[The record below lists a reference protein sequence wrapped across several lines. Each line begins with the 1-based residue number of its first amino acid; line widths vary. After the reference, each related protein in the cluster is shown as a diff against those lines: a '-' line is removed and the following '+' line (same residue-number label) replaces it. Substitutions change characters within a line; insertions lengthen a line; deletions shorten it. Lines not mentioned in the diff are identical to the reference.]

1 MMSTSKSIAAY
12 DVSQRV
18 KTYDAD
24 MELMHPNRSK
34 MVQIALE
41 VLPFPRTA
49 ALRAIDLGIGT
60 GYFAECFLN
69 KFPNSRVLGIDGAPA
84 MIELAKARLKSLESR
99 VEFVI
104 GDFRKL
110 RQLVAGTGT
119 ADVVFSAYALHHLSR
134 PDKETVLKHI
144 VQLLVPGGWFVNA
157 DLIVA
162 DSPELQSRFQE
173 LRVAGIVER
182 AGAAD
187 SRFADSESTRQFLAD
202 LEKNERDQPLTLTQ
216 DLDLL
221 RSSGLK
227 NVSAFWLEYRELVS
241 GGQK

>member
-1 MMSTSKSIAAY
+1 MSERSIAAY

-60 GYFAECFLN
+60 GYFTECFLN
-69 KFPNSRVLGIDGAPA
+69 MFPNSRVLGIDGAPA
-84 MIELAKARLKSLESR
+84 MIELAKARLKSSEAR

-110 RQLVAGTGT
+110 QELASDASAV
-119 ADVVFSAYALHHLSR
+119 DVIFSAYALHHLSR
-134 PDKETVLKHI
+134 LDKETVI
-144 VQLLVPGGWFVNA
+144 SQVVMLLAPGAWFVNA

-162 DSPELQSRFQE
+162 DSPELESRLQQI
-173 LRVAGIVER
+173 RIAGIVER
-182 AGAAD
+182 AGGAD
-187 SRFADSESTRQFLAD
+187 SRFVDSALTRQFLAD
-202 LEKNERDQPLTLTQ
+202 LELKEADQPLTLAE
-216 DLDLL
+216 DLALL

>member
-1 MMSTSKSIAAY
+1 MTERSIAAY

-34 MVQIALE
+34 MVEIALE
-41 VLPFPRTA
+41 VLPFPKTA

-60 GYFAECFLN
+60 GYFTERFLN
-69 KFPNSRVLGIDGAPA
+69 HFPNSRVLGIDGAQA
-84 MIELAKARLKSLESR
+84 MIHLAKARLTSLASR

-110 RQLVAGTGT
+110 LDLAPDAGTV
-119 ADVVFSAYALHHLSR
+119 DVVFSAYALHHLSR
-134 PDKETVLKHI
+134 PDKETVLRQ
-144 VQLLVPGGWFVNA
+144 VVELLAPGGWFVNA

-162 DSPELQSRFQE
+162 DSFELESHLQE
-173 LRVAGIVER
+173 IRVAGIVER
-182 AGAAD
+182 AHGAD
-187 SRFADSESTRQFLAD
+187 NRFADSASTRQFLAD
-202 LEKNERDQPLTLTQ
+202 LERREADQPLTLAE
-216 DLDLL
+216 DLALL

-227 NVSAFWLEYRELVS
+227 NVSVFWLEYRELVS

>member
-1 MMSTSKSIAAY
+1 MSERSIAAY

-41 VLPFPRTA
+41 LLPFPTTT

-60 GYFAECFLN
+60 GYFTECFLN
-69 KFPNSRVLGIDGAPA
+69 KFPNGRVFGMDGAPA
-84 MIELAKARLKSLESR
+84 MIELGKARLKSLESR
-99 VEFVI
+99 VECVI
-104 GDFRKL
+104 GDFRRL
-110 RQLVAGTGT
+110 QELAAG
-119 ADVVFSAYALHHLSR
+119 ADTVDVIFSSYALHHLSR
-134 PDKETVLKHI
+134 SDKEAVLKQI
-144 VQLLVPGGWFVNA
+144 VALLVPGGWFLNA

-162 DSPELQSRFQE
+162 DSAELETRLQQIRI
-173 LRVAGIVER
+173 AGIVER
-182 AGAAD
+182 AGGGD
-187 SRFADSESTRQFLAD
+187 GRFADSALTRQFLAD
-202 LEKNERDQPLTLTQ
+202 LELKEADQPLTLAE
-216 DLDLL
+216 DLAVL

>member
-1 MMSTSKSIAAY
+1 MSERSIAAY

-41 VLPFPRTA
+41 VLPFPTTA

-60 GYFAECFLN
+60 GYFTECFLN

-84 MIELAKARLKSLESR
+84 MMELAKARLKSSVSR
-99 VEFVI
+99 IEFVI

-110 RQLVAGTGT
+110 QELAPDAGT
-119 ADVVFSAYALHHLSR
+119 DIVFSAYALHHLSR
-134 PDKETVLKHI
+134 LDKEMVLSRA
-144 VQLLVPGGWFVNA
+144 VELLTPGGWFVNA

-162 DSPELQSRFQE
+162 DSPEVENLLQQI
-173 LRVAGIVER
+173 RVLGIVER
-182 AGAAD
+182 AGGAD
-187 SRFADSESTRQFLAD
+187 NRFADLALTRQFLAD
-202 LEKNERDQPLTLTQ
+202 LELKEADQPLTLAE
-216 DLDLL
+216 DLALL
-221 RSSGLK
+221 RGSGLK
-227 NVSAFWLEYRELVS
+227 NASAFWLEYRELVS

>member
-1 MMSTSKSIAAY
+1 MMTERSIAAY

-34 MVQIALE
+34 MVQVALE
-41 VLPFPRTA
+41 VLPFPKTA

-60 GYFAECFLN
+60 GYFTEHFLN
-69 KFPNSRVLGIDGAPA
+69 HFPNSRVLGIDGAQA
-84 MIELAKARLKSLESR
+84 MIELAKGRLTSLASR
-99 VEFVI
+99 VQFVV

-110 RQLVAGTGT
+110 QELAADAGTV
-119 ADVVFSAYALHHLSR
+119 DVVFSAYALHHLR
-134 PDKETVLKHI
+134 HADKELV
-144 VQLLVPGGWFVNA
+144 VRRVVEVLVPGGWFVNA

-162 DSPELQSRFQE
+162 DSPELESRLQQI
-173 LRVAGIVER
+173 RIAGIVER
-182 AGAAD
+182 AGGAD
-187 SRFADSESTRQFLAD
+187 SRFASSALTRQFLAD
-202 LEKNERDQPLTLTQ
+202 LERKEADQPLTLAE
-216 DLDLL
+216 DLEIL

>member
-1 MMSTSKSIAAY
+1 MTERSIAAY

-34 MVQIALE
+34 MVQIAIE
-41 VLPFPRTA
+41 VLPFHKTA

-60 GYFAECFLN
+60 GYFSERFLN
-69 KFPNSRVLGIDGAPA
+69 QFPNSRVLGIDGAQA
-84 MIELAKARLKSLESR
+84 MIELAKARLKSLALR
-99 VEFVI
+99 VEFAI

-110 RQLVAGTGT
+110 QELAPGAGTV
-119 ADVVFSAYALHHLSR
+119 DVIFSAYALHHLSR
-134 PDKETVLKHI
+134 SDKETVLKQL
-144 VQLLVPGGWFVNA
+144 VELLVPGGWFVNA

-162 DSPELQSRFQE
+162 DSLQLESRLQQI
-173 LRVAGIVER
+173 RIAGIVER
-182 AGAAD
+182 ARGSDKRFTD
-187 SRFADSESTRQFLAD
+187 SASTRRFLVD
-202 LEKNERDQPLTLTQ
+202 LEKNERDQPLTLTE
-216 DLDLL
+216 DLALL

-227 NVSAFWLEYRELVS
+227 NVAAFWLEYRELVS

>member
-1 MMSTSKSIAAY
+1 MTRRSISAY

-18 KTYDAD
+18 ESYDAD

-34 MVQIALE
+34 MIEIALE
-41 VLPFPRTA
+41 VLPFPQTA

-60 GYFAECFLN
+60 GYFTECFLN
-69 KFPNSRVLGIDGAPA
+69 QFPNSRVLGIDGAPA
-84 MIELAKARLKSLESR
+84 MIELAKARLKSSESQ

-110 RQLVAGTGT
+110 RQLVAGTAT

-134 PDKETVLKHI
+134 PDKETVVKH
-144 VQLLVPGGWFVNA
+144 VVELLVPGGWFVNA

-162 DSPELQSRFQE
+162 NSPELESRLQE

-182 AGAAD
+182 ASGSD
-187 SRFADSESTRQFLAD
+187 NRFADSASTRRFLAD
-202 LEKNERDQPLTLTQ
+202 LEKNERDQPLTLSE
-216 DLDLL
+216 DLAFL

>member
-1 MMSTSKSIAAY
+1 MSERSIAAY

-60 GYFAECFLN
+60 GYFTECFLN

-110 RQLVAGTGT
+110 QELASDASAV
-119 ADVVFSAYALHHLSR
+119 DVIFSAYALHHLSR
-134 PDKETVLKHI
+134 LDKETVLRQ
-144 VQLLVPGGWFVNA
+144 VVTLLATGAWFVNA
-157 DLIVA
+157 DLLVA
-162 DSPELQSRFQE
+162 DSPELESRLQQI
-173 LRVAGIVER
+173 RIAGIVER
-182 AGAAD
+182 AGGAD
-187 SRFADSESTRQFLAD
+187 SRFVDSALTRQFLAD
-202 LEKNERDQPLTLTQ
+202 LELKEADQPLTLAE
-216 DLDLL
+216 DLALL

>member
-1 MMSTSKSIAAY
+1 MTEQSIAAY

-34 MVQIALE
+34 MVQIAIE
-41 VLPFPRTA
+41 VLPFPKTA

-60 GYFAECFLN
+60 GYFTEQFLN
-69 KFPNSRVLGIDGAPA
+69 HFANGRVLGVDGAQA
-84 MIELAKARLKSLESR
+84 MVELAKERLKSLTSR
-99 VEFVI
+99 VEFAI
-104 GDFRKL
+104 GDFRQL
-110 RQLVAGTGT
+110 QQLVPGAATL
-119 ADVVFSAYALHHLSR
+119 DVVFSAYALHHLSR
-134 PDKETVLKHI
+134 PDKETVLKH
-144 VQLLVPGGWFVNA
+144 VVELLVPGGWFVNA

-162 DSPELQSRFQE
+162 NSPELESRLQE

-182 AGAAD
+182 ASGSD
-187 SRFADSESTRQFLAD
+187 NRFADSASTRRFLAD
-202 LEKNERDQPLTLTQ
+202 LEQNERDQPLTLAE
-216 DLDLL
+216 DLALL

-241 GGQK
+241 GGQ

>member
-1 MMSTSKSIAAY
+1 MSDQSIAAY

-41 VLPFPRTA
+41 VLPFPKTA

-60 GYFAECFLN
+60 GYFTECFLN

-84 MIELAKARLKSLESR
+84 MMELAKARLKSLASR

-104 GDFRKL
+104 GDFRNLKKL
-110 RQLVAGTGT
+110 APDAGTVDI
-119 ADVVFSAYALHHLSR
+119 AFSAYALHHLSR
-134 PDKETVLKHI
+134 LDKEMVLKQI
-144 VQLLVPGGWFVNA
+144 VALLVPGGWFLNA

-162 DSPELQSRFQE
+162 NSAELETRLQQIRI
-173 LRVAGIVER
+173 AGIVER
-182 AGAAD
+182 AGGAD
-187 SRFADSESTRQFLAD
+187 RRFTDSALTRQFLAD
-202 LEKNERDQPLTLTQ
+202 LEIKEADQPLTLAE
-216 DLDLL
+216 DLALL
-221 RSSGLK
+221 RSSGLE
-227 NVSAFWLEYRELVS
+227 NASVFWLEYREVVS

>member
-1 MMSTSKSIAAY
+1 MTERSIAAY

-41 VLPFPRTA
+41 LLPFPNTA

-60 GYFAECFLN
+60 GYFTERFLN
-69 KFPNSRVLGIDGAPA
+69 NFPNSRVLGIDGAQA
-84 MIELAKARLKSLESR
+84 MIELAKARLTSLASR
-99 VEFVI
+99 VDFLI

-110 RQLVAGTGT
+110 QELAPDAGTVD
-119 ADVVFSAYALHHLSR
+119 AVFSAYALHHLRR
-134 PDKETVLKHI
+134 PDKETV
-144 VQLLVPGGWFVNA
+144 VRQVVELLVPGGWFVNA

-162 DSPELQSRFQE
+162 DSPELESRLQE
-173 LRVAGIVER
+173 IRVAGIVER
-182 AGAAD
+182 AGGWD
-187 SRFADSESTRQFLAD
+187 NRFADSASTRRFLAN
-202 LEKNERDQPLTLTQ
+202 LEKNERDQPLTLTE
-216 DLDLL
+216 DLALL

-227 NVSAFWLEYRELVS
+227 NVSALWLEYREMVS
-241 GGQK
+241 AGQK